1 MGEIKSALELA
12 LERTAEVKG
21 DKSKIELHD
30 ARQAGMKLAGK
41 FMDDPSVDLKR
52 EIKNFDRARQ
62 AGVREGCFQV
72 LLSHLALPG
81 QDTEL
86 DRLDK
91 VARGLDLLISDRR
104 TVADLMGQV
113 AQLLQQYVDTKG
125 RLIESL
131 RQQFEPRMR
140 QKEAQIAQQTG
151 RTVKLDPS
159 NDPEF
164 AQALSANMDR
174 LRSQY
179 AEVIKQA
186 KDQLQELFAES
197 R

>member
-21 DKSKIELHD
+21 DKSKIELHE

-52 EIKNFDRARQ
+52 EIKNVDRAQ
-62 AGVREGCFQV
+62 QTGVREGCFQV
-72 LLSHLALPG
+72 LLSHLALPS
-81 QDTEL
+81 QDAEL
-86 DRLDK
+86 GRLDK
-91 VARGLDLLISDRR
+91 VAKGLEQLISDRR
-104 TVADLMGQV
+104 IVADLMGQV
-113 AQLLQQYVDTKG
+113 TQLLQQYVDTKG

-151 RTVKLDPS
+151 RSVKIDPS

-186 KDQLQELFAES
+186 KEQLQELFAES